1 MKEKYI
7 TPEVRVEVFETADV
21 ITSSTGYTGYTEL
34 PWDEEDGW
42 D

>member
-21 ITSSTGYTGYTEL
+21 ITSSTEL

-42 D
+42 N